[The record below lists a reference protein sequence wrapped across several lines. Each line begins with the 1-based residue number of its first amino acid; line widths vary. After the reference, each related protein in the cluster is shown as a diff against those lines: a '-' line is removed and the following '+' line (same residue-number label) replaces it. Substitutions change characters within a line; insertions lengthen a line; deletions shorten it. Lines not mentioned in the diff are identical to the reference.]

1 VESLP
6 VWLPTR
12 LRRKGVLYHL
22 NLLDAL
28 SISVDLGLTETVHLV
43 LEKLGALDVVGEV
56 VRVVG
61 GVNNNPFCLIL

>member
-1 VESLP
+1 M
-6 VWLPTR
+6 R
-12 LRRKGVLYHL
+12 LRWKRVLYHL

-56 VRVVG
+56 VHVVG
-61 GVNNNPFCLIL
+61 GVNGNPFCLIL